1 MDRRE
6 TIKKIGSVSVCSLLG
21 GCGYFDQSSVSI
33 AIMNRLDEEISLQIS
48 LSHEGEEI
56 YSNNY
61 SLEPGS
67 EIRENSIATGRR
79 YTVTATV
86 NKSDWYTHTLEMQ
99 GCEEQMLT
107 VSILRD
113 KSVDFGNNVC
123 S

>member
-1 MDRRE
+1 
-6 TIKKIGSVSVCSLLG
+6 
-21 GCGYFDQSSVSI
+21 
-33 AIMNRLDEEISLQIS
+33 MNRSGEEISLQIS
-48 LSHEGEEI
+48 LSHEGGEV

-86 NKSDWYTHTLEMQ
+86 NESEWYTHTLEMQ
-99 GCEEQMLT
+99 GCEEQLLT